1 MVNYKNGKIYKIVC
15 NETNEIYI
23 GSTTQTLTDR
33 LCQHVSKFK
42 HNNPRACM
50 SKQIIERGNY
60 NIELI
65 EEYSC
70 NNKEELQIREQYHM
84 QNVANIN
91 KQSAYSE
98 QYGYVLKNDQKEFL
112 DKFIKE
118 NKCKIARDPIYQYLK
133 KNHPEYKISRR
144 QVMGYI
150 RTNQHK

>member
-50 SKQIIERGNY
+50 F
-60 NIELI
+60 
-65 EEYSC
+65 
-70 NNKEELQIREQYHM
+70 
-84 QNVANIN
+84 
-91 KQSAYSE
+91 
-98 QYGYVLKNDQKEFL
+98 KNDQKEFL